1 MLGQFVGRRARFH
14 HESIRSEKSVRIQRL
29 SALQEDHAAMSGPNP
44 EDSMSRSAFSLPR
57 TNRSIGQESCDN
69 TFYDGQR

>member
-14 HESIRSEKSVRIQRL
+14 HEGIRSEKSVRIQRL
-29 SALQEDHAAMSGPNP
+29 IALKEDHAAMSANP
-44 EDSMSRSAFSLPR
+44 EDYMSRSAVSLQR